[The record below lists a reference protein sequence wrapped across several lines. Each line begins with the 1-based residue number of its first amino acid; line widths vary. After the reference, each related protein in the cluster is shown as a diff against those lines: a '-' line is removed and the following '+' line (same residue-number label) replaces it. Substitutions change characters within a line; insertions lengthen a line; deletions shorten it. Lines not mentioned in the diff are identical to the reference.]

1 MGPWDI
7 YQKHLFS
14 VGYGVPLWHPE
25 PNEREDGSKVPID
38 IGVVGRMVEGQLRVL
53 CNVSEPETHAANA
66 RGLPPDIEPF
76 SVTKKLESCDNKIGE
91 PVIASRN
98 MKAIQLEAQAQVS
111 GYVSVCHGSYS
122 VLMIGSLQRCSTCRS
137 WLRLHI

>member
-38 IGVVGRMVEGQLRVL
+38 IGVVGHMVEGQLRVL
-53 CNVSEPETHAANA
+53 CNVSEPGTHAANA
-66 RGLPPDIEPF
+66 RGLPPDFEPF
-76 SVTKKLESCDNKIGE
+76 SVTTKLESCYNKIGE

-98 MKAIQLEAQAQVS
+98 MKTSQVDTQAQVS
-111 GYVSVCHGSYS
+111 GCVSVTCHGSYS
-122 VLMIGSLQRCSTCRS
+122 VLMIGPL
-137 WLRLHI
+137 